1 MLMWNNSIIL
11 FQSQLTSLM
20 LSSIINFYDKNIN
33 NGDKVSRF
41 SQVLSI
47 LTILLVVGVLAVIIV
62 SLRIKEQNEDY

>member
-1 MLMWNNSIIL
+1 MWNNSIIL

>member
-1 MLMWNNSIIL
+1 
-11 FQSQLTSLM
+11 M